1 MPAFSHPPTLTR
13 PAPFDMNTLSRHL
26 KIALPLALAA
36 SAAQAH
42 PGHAAGL
49 AGGLLHPLLG
59 PDHLMAMVCV
69 GIVSVQLGGASIWR
83 VPAAFVAAMII
94 GGAAGFAWAGAHF
107 AEAGIAL
114 SLVALGSAIALRKRM
129 PHALVMAC
137 VGAFGFCHGYAH
149 GVEIPEAASP
159 WLYTAGFVA
168 STCALHVA
176 GIGLGWLG
184 ARGTTARVM
193 LRASGV
199 AVGVLGLV
207 YLGGIATTA
216 A

>member
-1 MPAFSHPPTLTR
+1 
-13 PAPFDMNTLSRHL
+13 
-26 KIALPLALAA
+26 
-36 SAAQAH
+36 
-42 PGHAAGL
+42 
-49 AGGLLHPLLG
+49 
-59 PDHLMAMVCV
+59 
-69 GIVSVQLGGASIWR
+69 
-83 VPAAFVAAMII
+83 
-94 GGAAGFAWAGAHF
+94 
-107 AEAGIAL
+107 
-114 SLVALGSAIALRKRM
+114 M